1 MAEDRNQGEGPTV
14 SSGTDGRSIAARS
27 QRSQEGAGTAEP
39 NYTHLTNLGLSNSS
53 QAAIADGSQLNSEEA
68 SSNNTESDFQN
79 ASSSPQSSPAR
90 KPVGSTRSSSSKIA
104 SLRATFE
111 KNATSP
117 DSTNAKRR
125 FPSGERK
132 LDRDAG
138 REREYWKEMARL
150 RDERDKEAELRFAFE
165 DKCTALEAVVETL
178 RSEVEVKEN
187 GTVSNGIA
195 VENKEDEQRE
205 EIDAVQQKT
214 GVCEI
219 QRLER
224 QIADLKRT
232 ISTSTRME
240 TVISD
245 SALTQEMG
253 LLNHELQNWI
263 VNNFRKAKGDVR
275 PEALCSRLGS
285 AVVAEDFTFLK
296 PMYAAF
302 EPAIK
307 LAIYQATAAYYIMDI
322 FNTPLLFGMS
332 DEQEWQ
338 INVRQA
344 AKSLS
349 AVLGPETYNK
359 WRAITLD
366 AVRYTDSLQEVADV
380 AGSTIVDTICKVLSA
395 VTELE
400 ATDARK
406 ISLNGIIKRAIS
418 LAHIFQVQRAQY
430 DFHLPPPGTISDP
443 ATMEDLSTNDDTG
456 IHEQGI
462 VKCATFPLVTKY
474 GDEYGGNLLMRN
486 VIVKAKVL
494 CDYKM
499 P

>member
-1 MAEDRNQGEGPTV
+1 MAEDRSQGEGPTV

-39 NYTHLTNLGLSNSS
+39 NYTQLTNLGLSNSS

-68 SSNNTESDFQN
+68 SSNTESDFQN

-90 KPVGSTRSSSSKIA
+90 KLVGSTRSSSSKIA

-111 KNATSP
+111 KNSTSP

-138 REREYWKEMARL
+138 REREYWKEIARL

-165 DKCTALEAVVETL
+165 DKCTALEAVVEKL
-178 RSEVEVKEN
+178 RSEVEVQEHR
-187 GTVSNGIA
+187 TFSNGIA
-195 VENKEDEQRE
+195 VESEEDEQRQD
-205 EIDAVQQKT
+205 IDAVQQKT

-275 PEALCSRLGS
+275 PEALCSRLG
-285 AVVAEDFTFLK
+285 VVAAAEDFTFLNK
-296 PMYAAF
+296 TCNIPSNSGILHHGYLQHAASIWY
-302 EPAIK
+302 ERRARM
-307 LAIYQATAAYYIMDI
+307 ANQRTAS
-322 FNTPLLFGMS
+322 G
-332 DEQEWQ
+332 
-338 INVRQA
+338 
-344 AKSLS
+344 
-349 AVLGPETYNK
+349 
-359 WRAITLD
+359 
-366 AVRYTDSLQEVADV
+366 
-380 AGSTIVDTICKVLSA
+380 
-395 VTELE
+395 
-400 ATDARK
+400 
-406 ISLNGIIKRAIS
+406 
-418 LAHIFQVQRAQY
+418 
-430 DFHLPPPGTISDP
+430 
-443 ATMEDLSTNDDTG
+443 
-456 IHEQGI
+456 
-462 VKCATFPLVTKY
+462 
-474 GDEYGGNLLMRN
+474 
-486 VIVKAKVL
+486 
-494 CDYKM
+494 
-499 P
+499 